1 MSVNKNVLIT
11 GVTGII
17 GSKIADCFLREGWT
31 VYGTYFSEEN
41 NRSLLSDKIIF
52 LKLDISNTE
61 SIDSLMTSL
70 DVNFDAM
77 VNSAGINRP
86 NDFDK
91 INLEDWDD
99 VFSVN
104 LRGVFYLTQKMEAK
118 LNLNSSVINIASFS
132 GQVGGPRTTHY
143 AASKAALISLTQN
156 MARFFA
162 KKNIRVNAVSPGVIE
177 SEMAKAAKNLPI
189 LNDILLSRLGKP
201 EEVAE
206 LVYFLSTEKASYITA
221 QTINVNG
228 GLYF

>member
-52 LKLDISNTE
+52 LKLDISNTD